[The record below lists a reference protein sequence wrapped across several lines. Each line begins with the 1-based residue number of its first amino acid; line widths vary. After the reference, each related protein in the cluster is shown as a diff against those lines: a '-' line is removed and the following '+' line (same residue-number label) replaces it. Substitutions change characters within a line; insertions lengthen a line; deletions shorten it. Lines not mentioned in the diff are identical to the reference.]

1 MEISIVMPVYNGE
14 RYIDDSI
21 PSILNQTFD
30 NFELLII
37 DDGSTDNS
45 LDKITQYN
53 DQRIRVIQNKHDFID
68 SLNKGLEFAKGK
80 YIARMDVDDI
90 MESNRL
96 MAQYNLLEQHPEVTV
111 CSCWMK
117 LFGQIVSEIPSPDGI
132 LKHPLIRMLQG
143 NIVAHPCT
151 MFRKDF
157 LIKHQIHY
165 ENYNYA
171 EDYKLWSEIAK
182 CGGTFYAVP
191 EFLMNYRISSDQVSQ
206 QKSTEQYQVSL
217 VIRKE
222 ILDYL
227 ISHAT
232 VEKQRILQLKQ
243 LVYSLNH
250 DQIISDRL
258 VFALFYDL
266 FRNLS
271 YTL

>member
-1 MEISIVMPVYNGE
+1 MEISVVMSVYNGE
-14 RYIDDSI
+14 SYIDDSI
-21 PSILNQTFD
+21 PSVLNQTFD

-45 LDKITQYN
+45 LDKITQYK
-53 DQRIRVIQNKHDFID
+53 DQRIHVIRNKHDFID

-117 LFGQIVSEIPSPDGI
+117 LFGQTVSEIRLPIGI

-143 NIVAHPCT
+143 NIMTNPCT

-157 LIKHQIHY
+157 LTKHQIHY
-165 ENYNYA
+165 ENYSYA
-171 EDYKLWSEIAK
+171 EDYKFWSEIAK
-182 CGGTFYAVP
+182 HGGTFYAVP
-191 EFLMNYRISSDQVSQ
+191 EFLMNYRISSDQISQ
-206 QKSTEQYQVSL
+206 RKSIEQYQVSS

-227 ISHAT
+227 TSHAN
-232 VEKQRILQLKQ
+232 VKKQEILQLKQ
-243 LVYSLNH
+243 LIYSLNH
-250 DQIISDRL
+250 DQIISDKL

-271 YTL
+271 